1 MRVDT
6 WLTNGPYAHNGVV
19 DGEWE
24 VGTDFD
30 SLLAKVIVRG
40 RTFEEATAKARR
52 VLRELNIGR
61 GVKTNLS
68 VLAGVVDHP
77 EWAAG
82 TIDTL
87 WLERNAPRILEL
99 GNNARVS
106 SVTNDRREELHA
118 KSTAL
123 ATSSALS
130 GNNIVLQPGTL
141 FNLALSVPSSS
152 SSANPPTSSSKHSLT
167 LISISQNAFPSFLS
181 GTLQTSFSPIP
192 LEFSLNQSTSAAV
205 SSGTFESADLNN
217 EQHVPSPLTG
227 KIVELH
233 SALAVDSGPEQRQVR
248 KGDPLL
254 IMSMMKMESVISAPF
269 DGTVERIG
277 KGIKVGVVLG
287 EGMLVCVLGKIVQS
301 RL

>member
-6 WLTNGPYAHNGVV
+6 WLTNGPYVHNDVI
-19 DGEWE
+19 DGKWE

-40 RTFEEATAKARR
+40 RTFEEATAKACRA
-52 VLRELNIGR
+52 LRELDIGR

-87 WLERNAPRILEL
+87 WLERNASGILLL
-99 GNNARVS
+99 GNHASVS
-106 SVTNDRREELHA
+106 SVKNDRREESHA
-118 KSTAL
+118 RSTAL
-123 ATSSALS
+123 A
-130 GNNIVLQPGTL
+130 GNSILLHPGTL
-141 FNLALSVPSSS
+141 FNLALSVPSPS
-152 SSANPPTSSSKHSLT
+152 SSANPSISSSKHSLT
-167 LISISQNAFPSFLS
+167 LISISQNTFPSSLS
-181 GTLQTSFSPIP
+181 GTLQTSFSPTP

-205 SSGTFESADLNN
+205 SSGTFEFADLNN
-217 EQHVPSPLTG
+217 KEHIPSPITG

-233 SALAVDSGPEQRQVR
+233 PALAVGSGPEQKQVK
-248 KGDPLL
+248 KGDTLL
-254 IMSMMKMESVISAPF
+254 IVSVMKMENVISAPF
-269 DGTVERIG
+269 DGTVEKIG
-277 KGIKVGVVLG
+277 KGIKLGVVLG
-287 EGMLVCVLGKIVQS
+287 EGMLVCILGKVVQS

>member
-1 MRVDT
+1 VRVDT

-87 WLERNAPRILEL
+87 WLERNAARILEL
-99 GNNARVS
+99 GNNARAS
-106 SVTNDRREELHA
+106 SVTNDRREESHA
-118 KSTAL
+118 KLTAL
-123 ATSSALS
+123 APSSALS
-130 GNNIVLQPGTL
+130 GNSILLQPGTL

-152 SSANPPTSSSKHSLT
+152 SSANPLTSSKHSLT

-205 SSGTFESADLNN
+205 SSDTFEFADLNN
-217 EQHVPSPLTG
+217 EEHIPFPITG

-248 KGDPLL
+248 KGEPLL
-254 IMSMMKMESVISAPF
+254 IVSMMKMESVISAPF

-287 EGMLVCVLGKIVQS
+287 EGMLVCVLKKVVQS